1 MEEMKQH
8 LEAKQAELEEGREL
22 QQVLHTQREAEFAE
36 MQEISKRLEEAKN
49 ELLWRNRSVSCDP
62 SCEVLSCGLSIPYSE
77 WLLKGLVCG
86 CDLCLNLSPLYLL
99 FEDSN
104 PNN

>member
-36 MQEISKRLEEAKN
+36 MQEISKRLEEAKK
-49 ELLWRNRSVSCDP
+49 ERAALEKSIG
-62 SCEVLSCGLSIPYSE
+62 VL
-77 WLLKGLVCG
+77 
-86 CDLCLNLSPLYLL
+86 
-99 FEDSN
+99 
-104 PNN
+104 